1 MEIRKE
7 KNGTELKIEI
17 VGRLDTTTAPDLET
31 VIEGECEGVEKLIF
45 DLKELEYISS
55 AGLRVFI
62 KAQKMMNEQG
72 EMTIRGANETVTEIF
87 DITGLLSIFTV
98 E

>member
-7 KNGTELKIEI
+7 TNGNELTIEI
-17 VGRLDTTTAPDLET
+17 VGRLDTTTAPELET
-31 VIEGECEGVEKLIF
+31 VIENDCTGVGKLIL
-45 DLKELEYISS
+45 DLKELEYFSS

-72 EMTIRGANETVTEIF
+72 EMVVRGANETVTEIF

>member
-7 KNGTELKIEI
+7 KNGSELNLAIE
-17 VGRLDTTTAPDLET
+17 GRLDTTTAPELEK
-31 VIEGECEGVEKLIF
+31 VIIEDCGGVEKLVL
-45 DLKELEYISS
+45 DLKDLEYISS

-62 KAQKMMNEQG
+62 KAQKMMNDQG
-72 EMTIRGANETVTEIF
+72 EMIIRNVNETVNEIF
-87 DITGLLSIFTV
+87 DITGLLSIFTI

>member
-7 KNGTELKIEI
+7 KNGSELNLAIE
-17 VGRLDTTTAPDLET
+17 GRLDTTTAPELEK
-31 VIEGECEGVEKLIF
+31 VINEDCGGVEKLVL
-45 DLKELEYISS
+45 DLKDLEYISS

-62 KAQKMMNEQG
+62 KAQKMMNDQG
-72 EMTIRGANETVTEIF
+72 EMIIRNVNETVNEIF
-87 DITGLLSIFTV
+87 DITGLLSIFTI

>member
-1 MEIRKE
+1 MDIQRE
-7 KNGTELKIEI
+7 KNGSELTLCI
-17 VGRLDTTTAPDLET
+17 VGRLDTTTAPDLEK
-31 VIEGECEGVEKLIF
+31 VITGECEGVSRLIF

-62 KAQKMMNEQG
+62 KAQKMMNDQG
-72 EMTIRGANETVTEIF
+72 DMVIRNVNETVNEIF

>member
-1 MEIRKE
+1 MEIKKTLNDKE
-7 KNGTELKIEI
+7 LTLEI
-17 VGRLDTTTAPDLET
+17 SGRLDTSTAPDLEVVVT
-31 VIEGECEGVEKLIF
+31 NDCAGIEKLIF

-72 EMTIRGANETVTEIF
+72 EMIIRGANETVTEIF
-87 DITGLLSIFTV
+87 DITGLLSIFTI